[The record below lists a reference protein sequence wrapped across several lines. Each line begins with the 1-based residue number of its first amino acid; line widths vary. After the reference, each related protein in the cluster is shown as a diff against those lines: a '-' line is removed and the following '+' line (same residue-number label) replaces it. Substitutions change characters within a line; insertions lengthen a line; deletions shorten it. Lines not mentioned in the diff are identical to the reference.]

1 MTVAVWPSDLP
12 RPLRSGWQR
21 QAMDPRRQRIN
32 ETGPVSR
39 SRRYSSVSELVTL
52 TMRLDRVQRDIFD
65 RFVER
70 TLAHGSLPFWMPDP
84 ATDGWPLLT
93 PEGVPLL
100 TPQGVP
106 LLATRQWLCQM
117 GDEMPVEGPVQGVHF
132 NAAFAVRV
140 LP

>member
-21 QAMDPRRQRIN
+21 QAVDPRRPRVN
-32 ETGPVSR
+32 ETGPVSLG
-39 SRRYSSVSELVTL
+39 RRFTSVPQTVVL
-52 TMRLDRVQRDIFD
+52 TMRVDRIQRDIFD
-65 RFVER
+65 RFVEL

-84 ATDGWPLLT
+84 STDGWPLLTPDGVPLLT

-100 TPQGVP
+100 T
-106 LLATRQWLCQM
+106 TRQWLCQM
-117 GDEMPVEGPVQGVHF
+117 GSEMPVEGPVQGITFQLTFTVL
-132 NAAFAVRV
+132 V